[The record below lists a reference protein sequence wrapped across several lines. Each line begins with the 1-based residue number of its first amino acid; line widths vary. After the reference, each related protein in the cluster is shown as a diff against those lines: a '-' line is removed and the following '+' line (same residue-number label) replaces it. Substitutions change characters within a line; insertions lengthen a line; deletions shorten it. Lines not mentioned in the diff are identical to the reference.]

1 MLLKEF
7 KWIPF
12 GMGLLIGV
20 VALRFVKTDPVKIMQ
35 YPHPD
40 TVKQRVYRDK
50 NGACYRY
57 TSVEVNCD
65 ENEKT
70 LKPYPLQG

>member
-1 MLLKEF
+1 MLLKEV
-7 KWIPF
+7 KWVPF
-12 GMGLLIGV
+12 GLGLLIGV
-20 VALRFVKTDPVKIMQ
+20 IALHFVKTEPVKIMQ

-50 NGACYRY
+50 NGTCYKY
-57 TSVEVNCD
+57 TAMEVNCD

>member
-1 MLLKEF
+1 MLYKQF
-7 KWIPF
+7 KWVPF
-12 GMGLLIGV
+12 LAGLIIGIIV
-20 VALRFVKTDPVKIMQ
+20 LRFVKTDPVVIYD

-50 NGACYRY
+50 NGACYKY
-57 TSVEVNCD
+57 TALEVNCD

-70 LKPYPLQG
+70 LKPYPLQA